1 MYRVTL
7 TFDARCKSRLLVEL
21 ENGERAG
28 LLIERGRILRG
39 GDRVSLADGREAEI
53 IAANEPLIEATS
65 DDIVLVAKAA
75 YHLGNRHVAVQVMK
89 DRLRCLEDHVL
100 ADMLRGLKLEVNSV
114 TAPFEPESGAYGAHH
129 AHASEM
135 LPPRPKI
142 HEFSSTR
149 SKP

>member
-1 MYRVTL
+1 MHRVTL
-7 TFDARCKSRLLVEL
+7 SFDARCKSRLLVEL

-53 IAANEPLIEATS
+53 VAADETLIEAVS
-65 DDIVLVAKAA
+65 DDPSLVAKAA

-89 DRLRCLEDHVL
+89 DRLRCLADHVL
-100 ADMLRGLKLEVNSV
+100 ADMLRGLKLEVRSI
-114 TAPFEPESGAYGAHH
+114 TAPFEPESGAYGTHH
-129 AHASEM
+129 AHAPEI
-135 LPPRPKI
+135 LAPRPKI
-142 HEFSSTR
+142 HEFSSTP